1 MVHIIAAILKIRQTV
16 GVRWEILFS
25 LFVYF
30 VLLFFSWMGFSIF
43 FCSQESQE
51 LIDAELS
58 ARVLKLISMTDTG
71 AHAQVRWNWFVHL
84 IWMRSYGIHIPWV
97 LFVDVEWVHA

>member
-1 MVHIIAAILKIRQTV
+1 MLGEKLRNNF
-16 GVRWEILFS
+16 L

-30 VLLFFSWMGFSIF
+30 VLLFLWMGFSFF

-71 AHAQVRWNWFVHL
+71 AHAQV
-84 IWMRSYGIHIPWV
+84 S
-97 LFVDVEWVHA
+97 